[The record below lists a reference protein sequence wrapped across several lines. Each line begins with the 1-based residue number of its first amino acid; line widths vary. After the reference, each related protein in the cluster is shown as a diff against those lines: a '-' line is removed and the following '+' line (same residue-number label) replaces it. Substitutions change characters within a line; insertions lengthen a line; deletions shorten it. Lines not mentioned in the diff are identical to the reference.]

1 MADVER
7 WRISKHS
14 FQGQPV
20 VYKEGESEPHAIP
33 VCIVAQRSLHPME
46 LHPETE
52 RLARIIVNAPRMLSA
67 LKRALNWI
75 DRDERTH
82 GREFGVGNEVR
93 DAIEMATGVRPESIA
108 STFTQDYDRG
118 DGVFVDAEM

>member
-1 MADVER
+1 MAER
-7 WRISKHS
+7 WRVSKYS
-14 FQGQPV
+14 ATGQPV
-20 VYKEGESEPHAIP
+20 IYKEGESETHAIP

-52 RLARIIVNAPRMLSA
+52 RLARMILHTPTMLAA
-67 LKRALNWI
+67 LRRALDWI